1 MSDWSKVNDMGAF
14 DSSRTS
20 DPDQMLEALASS
32 ARIRQ
37 PRKGGSM
44 SVFLMILFAVFVAI
58 ELLAVGMATTSY
70 RSLHELQEKSEHSTL
85 ELGPVVSAI
94 RAGDARSSIARG
106 SGPEGDA
113 LVVVENLDSGTYEN
127 RIYLYQGSLVEEYAV
142 AGTPYTPSKATRL
155 GPTTSFSITYDD
167 GLLTITTDDS
177 CAKVALRNALGGA

>member
-1 MSDWSKVNDMGAF
+1 
-14 DSSRTS
+14 
-20 DPDQMLEALASS
+20 
-32 ARIRQ
+32 
-37 PRKGGSM
+37 
-44 SVFLMILFAVFVAI
+44 
-58 ELLAVGMATTSY
+58 
-70 RSLHELQEKSEHSTL
+70 
-85 ELGPVVSAI
+85 VVSAI

-142 AGTPYTPSKATRL
+142 AGTPYTPSKAARL